1 MEAWDGWPFARLY
14 MLLVALAFAV
24 IGLQVLLFHWRAA
37 FRRWTMYGP
46 VVLAPVLVLAGAA
59 GAVQRDGLLG
69 WIVLAV
75 FVLGVVDGLI
85 GVAEHLRGIARRI
98 GGFSLRNLMSGPPPL
113 LPVAFTA
120 LAVTGA
126 LALVWEAL

>member
-1 MEAWDGWPFARLY
+1 MDAWDGWPFARLY
-14 MLLVALAFAV
+14 MLLVAAAFAV

-37 FRRWTMYGP
+37 FRRLTMYGP
-46 VVLAPVLVLAGAA
+46 VLLAPVLVAAGIA
-59 GAVQRDGLLG
+59 GAVQRDGVLG
-69 WIVLAV
+69 WIVLVV
-75 FVLGVVDGLI
+75 FALGILDGLV
-85 GVAEHLRGIARRI
+85 GVFEHLRGIARRI

-120 LAVTGA
+120 LALTGA

>member
-1 MEAWDGWPFARLY
+1 MDAWDGWPFARLY

-46 VVLAPVLVLAGAA
+46 VLLAPVLVVAGIAGAI
-59 GAVQRDGLLG
+59 QRDSALG

-75 FVLGVVDGLI
+75 FALGIVDGLV
-85 GVAEHLRGIARRI
+85 GVFEHLRGIARRI

-120 LAVTGA
+120 LALTGA

>member
-1 MEAWDGWPFARLY
+1 MDAWDGWPFARLY

-24 IGLQVLLFHWRAA
+24 VGLQVLLFHWRAA
-37 FRRWTMYGP
+37 FRRLTMYGP
-46 VVLAPVLVLAGAA
+46 VLLAPVIVAA
-59 GAVQRDGLLG
+59 GVVGALKRDGALG

-75 FVLGVVDGLI
+75 FVVGIVDGLVGI
-85 GVAEHLRGIARRI
+85 VEHLCGISRRI

-113 LPVAFTA
+113 LPVAFMA
-120 LAVTGA
+120 LALTGA

>member
-14 MLLVALAFAV
+14 LLLVALAFVV

-46 VVLAPVLVLAGAA
+46 VLLAPILVLAGVV
-59 GAVQRDGLLG
+59 GAVRRDGWLG
-69 WIVLAV
+69 WIALAI
-75 FVLGVVDGLI
+75 FGLGIVDGLVGI
-85 GVAEHLRGIARRI
+85 FEHLRGIARRI
-98 GGFSLRNLMSGPPPL
+98 GGFALRNLMSGPPPL

-120 LAVTGA
+120 LALTGA
-126 LALVWEAL
+126 LALMWEGL

>member
-1 MEAWDGWPFARLY
+1 MDAWDGWPFARLY

-24 IGLQVLLFHWRAA
+24 VGLQVLLFHWRAA

-46 VVLAPVLVLAGAA
+46 VLLAPLLVLAGLV

-69 WIVLAV
+69 WL
-75 FVLGVVDGLI
+75 VLGVFALGIVDGLV
-85 GVAEHLRGIARRI
+85 GVFEHLRGIARRV

-113 LPVAFTA
+113 LPVAFMA

-126 LALVWEAL
+126 LALVWDSL

>member
-1 MEAWDGWPFARLY
+1 MDAWDGWPFARLY

-46 VVLAPVLVLAGAA
+46 VLLAPVLVLAGIA
-59 GAVQRDGLLG
+59 GAIQRDGALG

-75 FVLGVVDGLI
+75 FALGIVDGLV
-85 GVAEHLRGIARRI
+85 GVFEHLRGIARRI

-120 LAVTGA
+120 LALTGA

>member
-1 MEAWDGWPFARLY
+1 MDAWDGWPFARLY

-24 IGLQVLLFHWRAA
+24 VGLQVLLFHWRAA
-37 FRRWTMYGP
+37 FRSWTMYGP
-46 VVLAPVLVLAGAA
+46 VLLAPVLVLAGVV
-59 GAVQRDGLLG
+59 GALQRDGLVG

-75 FVLGVVDGLI
+75 FALGMVDGLVGI
-85 GVAEHLRGIARRI
+85 VEHLRGIARRI

-113 LPVAFTA
+113 LPVAFMA
-120 LAVTGA
+120 LALTGA

>member
-1 MEAWDGWPFARLY
+1 MDAWDGWPFARLY

-24 IGLQVLLFHWRAA
+24 VGLQVLLFHWRAG
-37 FRRWTMYGP
+37 FRRLTMYGP
-46 VVLAPVLVLAGAA
+46 VLLAPVLVLTGVVGAI
-59 GAVQRDGLLG
+59 QRDGVLG

-75 FVLGVVDGLI
+75 FAFGIVDGLVGI
-85 GVAEHLRGIARRI
+85 AEHLRGIARRI

-113 LPVAFTA
+113 LPVAFMA

-126 LALVWEAL
+126 LAMVWEAL

>member
-1 MEAWDGWPFARLY
+1 MDAWDGWPFARLY

-24 IGLQVLLFHWRAA
+24 VGLQVLLFHWRGG
-37 FRRWTMYGP
+37 FRRLTMYGP
-46 VVLAPVLVLAGAA
+46 VLLAPMLVLAGVI
-59 GAVQRDGLLG
+59 GALQRDGVLG

-75 FVLGVVDGLI
+75 FAFGIVDGLI
-85 GVAEHLRGIARRI
+85 GIAEHLRGIARRI

-113 LPVAFTA
+113 LPVAFMA
-120 LAVTGA
+120 LALTGA